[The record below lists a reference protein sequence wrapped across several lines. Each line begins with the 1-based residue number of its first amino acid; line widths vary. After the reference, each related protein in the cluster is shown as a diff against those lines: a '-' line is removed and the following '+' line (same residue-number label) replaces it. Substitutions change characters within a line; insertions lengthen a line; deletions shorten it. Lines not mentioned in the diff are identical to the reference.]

1 MHIDVLNKMYMDIAV
16 SMAKYSKAT
25 RAKVGAVL
33 VTSNGVVLPSY
44 NGTPVG
50 TDNSCEEDGVT
61 KPTTIHAELNC
72 VGKSAK
78 EGVSIDGATLY
89 VTLSPCR
96 HCAAVLIQV
105 GIRRVVYL
113 EEYRDMSGVMFLSE
127 NGIKV
132 EQYKYEHESL
142 FSYSNEKTQ
151 TPHYP

>member
-1 MHIDVLNKMYMDIAV
+1 MANMDDVYMGTAFLY
-16 SMAKYSKAT
+16 ARKSKAV
-25 RAKVGAVL
+25 RAQVGAVL
-33 VTSNGVVLPSY
+33 VTETGILLPGV
-44 NGTPVG
+44 NGTAAG
-50 TDNSCEEDGVT
+50 TDNKCEDENGFT
-61 KPTTIHAELNC
+61 KIETIHAELNC

>member
-1 MHIDVLNKMYMDIAV
+1 MHIDVLNEMHMDIAI

-72 VGKSAK
+72 VLKAAR
-78 EGVSIDGATLY
+78 EGVSILGCTIY
-89 VTLSPCR
+89 TTLSPCMS
-96 HCAAVLIQV
+96 CAAMLLQSGV
-105 GIRRVVYL
+105 RCVVYL
-113 EEYRDMSGVMFLSE
+113 DEYRDVSPLE
-127 NGIKV
+127 YLRANGMTV
-132 EQYKYEHESL
+132 VRLTTAQKYNHPRVV
-142 FSYSNEKTQ
+142 K
-151 TPHYP
+151 